1 MAMHQLLEDVVVAS
15 MLKVSALLIYRA
27 SYQYQD
33 EVLLQKIMQSRPWA
47 S

>member
-15 MLKVSALLIYRA
+15 MLKVSALLLFRA
-27 SYQYQD
+27 SCRYQD
-33 EVLLQKIMQSRPWA
+33 EVLLQKIVQSRPLA